1 MSDRATSAKLGDY
14 RRRIADLRREMRTLR
29 AEAEPEQ
36 VRDYELATPQGSV
49 RLSSLFG
56 DKRDLIVIHNM
67 GVSCAYCTL
76 WADGYNG
83 IYHHLIERAAFVVSS
98 PDPPDV
104 QRTFAQERGWRFPM
118 VSHAGTAFAADMGYR
133 SAGYPAFPYS
143 GSSADASCECPTV
156 PATWGTISARCGTCS
171 ICCRGAPGSSNR
183 RSATREVIA
192 A

>member
-1 MSDRATSAKLGDY
+1 MSDQATSMKLGDY

-29 AEAEPEQ
+29 AEAGPEE
-36 VRDYELATPQGSV
+36 VRDYELATPQGPV
-49 RLSSLFG
+49 RLSRLFG

-133 SAGYPAFPYS
+133 SEHGGWLPGVSVFRIERGRVLRVSDSPCDVGDDFCTLWHLFDLLPEGAGEFRPKIRYP
-143 GSSADASCECPTV
+143 
-156 PATWGTISARCGTCS
+156 
-171 ICCRGAPGSSNR
+171 
-183 RSATREVIA
+183 
-192 A
+192 